1 MDPLVLK
8 EDTNLVPLVKHELDD
23 SFKADSSKE
32 SGVFSNNDSTDLD
45 LKWAI
50 ETKGEVLD
58 RSVFDPPIN
67 STAINDVRNSCS
79 ISAIEADGSALF
91 GPNINISQAQ
101 GLFGQ
106 GNIDS
111 I

>member
-1 MDPLVLK
+1 MEQIAQVEEIK
-8 EDTNLVPLVKHELDD
+8 LVPMIKHELDD

-79 ISAIEADGSALF
+79 ISAIEVDGSALF
-91 GPNINISQAQ
+91 GPNINIS
-101 GLFGQ
+101 GQ
-106 GNIDS
+106 NV
-111 I
+111 